1 MNTPTSLRV
10 IRWVCAVVFV
20 CGIAGIIVSSI
31 NGNNEGWV
39 VTIGLT
45 TTLAAI
51 TLIIASTVASRLRIP
66 AFNEVA
72 AEKLETLISTEVAN
86 GANEEALRDIV
97 RRAVELGRPSS

>member
-1 MNTPTSLRV
+1 MNTPNSLRV

-51 TLIIASTVASRLRIP
+51 TLIIASTVASRSRIP
-66 AFNEVA
+66 AFNDVA
-72 AEKLETLISTEVAN
+72 AERLESLISAEIAN
-86 GANEEALRDIV
+86 GANEDALREIV
-97 RRAVELGRPSS
+97 RRAVELGRQSS

>member
-66 AFNEVA
+66 AFNDVA

-86 GANEEALRDIV
+86 GANEDALRDIV
-97 RRAVELGRPSS
+97 RRAVELGRQSS

>member
-1 MNTPTSLRV
+1 MNSSASLRI
-10 IRWVCAVVFV
+10 IRLLCALVFV

-45 TTLAAI
+45 TSIAAVV
-51 TLIIASTVASRLRIP
+51 LIIASTVAARTRIG

-72 AEKLETLISTEVAN
+72 AEKLESLITDEVAR
-86 GANEEALRDIV
+86 GASEDAIREIV
-97 RRAVELGRPSS
+97 RRAIDLGRHTS

>member
-1 MNTPTSLRV
+1 MTAPTSLRV
-10 IRWVCAVVFV
+10 IRWLCAVVFV

-51 TLIIASTVASRLRIP
+51 VLIIASTVASRQRIS
-66 AFNEVA
+66 AFNDVA
-72 AEKLETLISTEVAN
+72 AEKLESLIETEIQR
-86 GANEEALRDIV
+86 GGNEDALRDIV
-97 RRAVELGRPSS
+97 RRAVELGRQSS

>member
-1 MNTPTSLRV
+1 MNAPTSLRV

-86 GANEEALRDIV
+86 GANEDALRDIV
-97 RRAVELGRPSS
+97 RRAVELGRQSS

>member
-97 RRAVELGRPSS
+97 RRAVELGRQSS

>member
-66 AFNEVA
+66 AFNDVA
-72 AEKLETLISTEVAN
+72 AEKLESLISAEVAN
-86 GANEEALRDIV
+86 GANEDALRDIV
-97 RRAVELGRPSS
+97 RRAVELGRQSS

>member
-1 MNTPTSLRV
+1 MNAPTSLRV

-97 RRAVELGRPSS
+97 RRAVELGRQSS

>member
-1 MNTPTSLRV
+1 MNPPTSLRV

-51 TLIIASTVASRLRIP
+51 TLIIASTVAARTRIP

-72 AEKLETLISTEVAN
+72 AEKLESLISEEVAR
-86 GANEEALRDIV
+86 GASEEALREIV
-97 RRAVELGRPSS
+97 RRAVELGRQSS